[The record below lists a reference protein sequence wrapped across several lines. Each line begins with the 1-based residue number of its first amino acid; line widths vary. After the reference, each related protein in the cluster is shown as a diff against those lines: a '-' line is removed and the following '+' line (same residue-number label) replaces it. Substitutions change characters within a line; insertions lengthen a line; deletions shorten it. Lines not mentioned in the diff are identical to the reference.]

1 MNTAER
7 IGANLIWLAE
17 VDSTNTYLKDR
28 MDDPALPHG
37 TAVYTDCQT
46 AGKGRRGNRWGGD
59 APNVMNRPGASLALS
74 FLLRGTSVEDMGIL
88 PLLAAIAVCR
98 GLKELHPSLEFGIKW
113 PNDIICRGKKL
124 CGILCESR
132 ITPEGAGGAVGAV
145 CGIGVNLT
153 QTQEELDAA
162 GLPHAI
168 SLGIAL
174 EGREKGQNAPEPA
187 ARAILAAFDRVYGE
201 YRREGFENLLREY
214 KERCVTLGREVR
226 VLRDRETQEGVAVDI
241 TPLGELACVI
251 EGKVQVVRS
260 GEASVR
266 GLYGY
271 I

>member
-1 MNTAER
+1 MNADER
-7 IGANLIWLAE
+7 IGANLIWLSE
-17 VDSTNTYLKDR
+17 VDSTTTSLKDR
-28 MDDPALPHG
+28 MDDPAFSHG
-37 TAVYTDCQT
+37 TAVFTDCQT

-59 APNVMNRPGASLALS
+59 DPKAMNRPGASLALS

-98 GLKELHPSLEFGIKW
+98 GLKELHPALEFGVKW
-113 PNDIICRGKKL
+113 PNDIICQGKKL

-132 ITPEGAGGAVGAV
+132 ITPEGAAGAV

-168 SLGIAL
+168 SLEIAL
-174 EGREKGQNAPEPA
+174 VGREKTPNAPEPA
-187 ARAILAAFDRVYGE
+187 ARAILDAFDQVYGK
-201 YRREGFENLLREY
+201 YRREGFEGLLSEY
-214 KERCVTLGREVR
+214 RERCVTLGKEVR
-226 VLRDRETQEGVAVDI
+226 IIRNRETQEGVALDI
-241 TPLGELACVI
+241 TPLGELACSI
-251 EGKVQVVRS
+251 EGKVQVIRS